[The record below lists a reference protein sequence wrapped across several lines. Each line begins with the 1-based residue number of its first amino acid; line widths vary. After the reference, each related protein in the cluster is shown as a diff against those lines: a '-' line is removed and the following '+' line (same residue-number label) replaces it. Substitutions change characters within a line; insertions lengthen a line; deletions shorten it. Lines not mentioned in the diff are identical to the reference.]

1 MRIPLFKRVIITTC
15 NILFPPLAVGLLTG
29 FTSHE
34 TLLNSA
40 LFLLA
45 VIPSHIHGFWLST
58 VYFTRK
64 RRARK
69 GKYPGKP
76 HKWGIHSEKVLTGG
90 VGWEAAE
97 DLKVGRK
104 VYVDEGEGG
113 RLSGRLSG
121 RSRSRNRASKWGSK
135 RSSRSRSREARQAAD
150 PYTDAQMREAQNVSR
165 VGSQV
170 ARTSRHF

>member
-1 MRIPLFKRVIITTC
+1 MHIPLLKRLTICLC
-15 NILFPPLAVGLLTG
+15 NIVFPPLAVGLLTG

-34 TLLNSA
+34 TLLNSI

-45 VIPSHIHGFWLST
+45 VIPSHIHGFWISA

-64 RRARK
+64 RRARN

-76 HKWGIHSEKVLTGG
+76 HKWGIHSEKILTGG
-90 VGWEAAE
+90 LGWEGAE
-97 DLKVGRK
+97 DLKLGKQV
-104 VYVDEGEGG
+104 EGG
-113 RLSGRLSG
+113 SIVGSMRP
-121 RSRSRNRASKWGSK
+121 RSRNRASRRGSK
-135 RSSRSRSREARQAAD
+135 RSGRSGRSRSREARQAAD

-170 ARTSRHF
+170 SRTSRHF